1 MDSDSDPE
9 VNNSDD
15 EEDIDDGVVKNK
27 NKNKQKAIT
36 YNDDSD
42 EEDDEE
48 ENASESENEQQLDS
62 DKEVEEAE
70 ESEKEMEEQDD
81 EDIAQPKIQTYL
93 NLEEDD
99 DNDDDNDDDDDDD
112 NINYLQKF
120 DINVNK
126 NYVNEFHP
134 ECLNHN
140 YDEIEKLTILVRDEN
155 NNIIDPFHKTV
166 PFLTKYEK
174 TRVIG
179 QRAKQIEDGANPFIK
194 VPENVIEGYIIAEME
209 LKEKKIPFIIRRPV
223 PGGAFEYWKL
233 RDLEMIAF

>member
-15 EEDIDDGVVKNK
+15 EEDIDDDVVNNK
-27 NKNKQKAIT
+27 SKKKAIT

-42 EEDDEE
+42 EEEGVSD
-48 ENASESENEQQLDS
+48 SENEQQQDS
-62 DKEVEEAE
+62 DKEVEEQE
-70 ESEKEMEEQDD
+70 EPDESEKEIEEQDD
-81 EDIAQPKIQTYL
+81 EDMVQQKIQSYL
-93 NLEEDD
+93 HDEEEEEDENEEEEDD
-99 DNDDDNDDDDDDD
+99 DEDAV
-112 NINYLQKF
+112 NYLQKF
-120 DINVNK
+120 DIDVNK

-134 ECLNHN
+134 ECLSHN

-155 NNIIDPFHKTV
+155 NNIIDPFHRTV

-209 LKEKKIPFIIRRPV
+209 LKEKKIPFIIRRPI

>member
-1 MDSDSDPE
+1 MDSDSDRE
-9 VNNSDD
+9 VNHSDD
-15 EEDIDDGVVKNK
+15 EEDIDDGVNK
-27 NKNKQKAIT
+27 NKNKQKAVT

-42 EEDDEE
+42 EEE
-48 ENASESENEQQLDS
+48 ENVSDSENEQQQDS
-62 DKEVEEAE
+62 DKEVEEVE
-70 ESEKEMEEQDD
+70 ESEKEMEEHDD
-81 EDIAQPKIQTYL
+81 EDIPEPKIQTFL

-99 DNDDDNDDDDDDD
+99 EKEDDDEDDEDHF
-112 NINYLQKF
+112 NYLQKF

-140 YDEIEKLTILVRDEN
+140 YDEIEKLTTIIKDEN

-179 QRAKQIEDGANPFIK
+179 QRAKQIEEGANPFIK

>member
-1 MDSDSDPE
+1 MDSDSDRE
-9 VNNSDD
+9 VNHSDD

-27 NKNKQKAIT
+27 NKQKAVT

-48 ENASESENEQQLDS
+48 ENASESENEQQQDS
-62 DKEVEEAE
+62 DKEVEEPE

-81 EDIAQPKIQTYL
+81 EDIPQPKIQTLL

-99 DNDDDNDDDDDDD
+99 EKEDDDEDDED
-112 NINYLQKF
+112 NFNYLQKF

-140 YDEIEKLTILVRDEN
+140 YDEIEKLTTIVKDEN

-179 QRAKQIEDGANPFIK
+179 QRAKQIEEGANPFIK

-233 RDLEMIAF
+233 RDLEIIAF